1 MFNTEHQA
9 FGAPPLSPRISFS
22 NDFVEAEHLGGG
34 GCITKRAVGASA
46 PPEDTDF
53 EFSVGN
59 NTMLTADQLFFQG
72 RLLPFK
78 DEGRRI
84 SSSSSAPHAGSKKTS
99 TLKDELC
106 VADEDP
112 SPRPPKG
119 CKRWKQILGLKRA
132 SATATV
138 APKKNQPDIDIRE
151 ERKIWGW
158 REESDR
164 SSYRWY
170 IQEKKDIEEE
180 EEEDERREEEGE
192 PEREMNREV

>member
-9 FGAPPLSPRISFS
+9 FGAPLSPRISFS

-46 PPEDTDF
+46 SPEDADF
-53 EFSVGN
+53 EFSVSN

-72 RLLPFK
+72 RMLPFK
-78 DEGRRI
+78 DEGSKI
-84 SSSSSAPHAGSKKTS
+84 SPSSAPGKKMS

-106 VADEDP
+106 VVDEER
-112 SPRPPKG
+112 SLRPPKG
-119 CKRWKQILGLKRA
+119 SRRWKRILGLKRA
-132 SATATV
+132 SATV
-138 APKKNQPDIDIRE
+138 RPKKNQPDIDVRE

-158 REESDR
+158 REDGDQ

-170 IQEKKDIEEE
+170 IQEKKGIEEE
-180 EEEDERREEEGE
+180 EGREEEGE
-192 PEREMNREV
+192 PQQEENREV